1 MKQYADNM
9 KQYANNMKQQY
20 WLYELWCSQANPI
33 RSDMNYYEKYYEL
46 YRCELYLWVW
56 AGAGF
61 WTARQKD
68 DSCFEVVEVA
78 EVISWPESHFPTPPL
93 EAIVHGKRMEE
104 GRCLYEN

>member
-1 MKQYADNM
+1 MWIIMN
-9 KQYANNMKQQY
+9 
-20 WLYELWCSQANPI
+20 LYTYEFELVQ
-33 RSDMNYYEKYYEL
+33 D
-46 YRCELYLWVW
+46 
-56 AGAGF
+56 F

>member
-1 MKQYADNM
+1 MQD
-9 KQYANNMKQQY
+9 
-20 WLYELWCSQANPI
+20 
-33 RSDMNYYEKYYEL
+33 
-46 YRCELYLWVW
+46 
-56 AGAGF
+56 F

-104 GRCLYEN
+104 GRCLYENESKGILGVRMYLDI